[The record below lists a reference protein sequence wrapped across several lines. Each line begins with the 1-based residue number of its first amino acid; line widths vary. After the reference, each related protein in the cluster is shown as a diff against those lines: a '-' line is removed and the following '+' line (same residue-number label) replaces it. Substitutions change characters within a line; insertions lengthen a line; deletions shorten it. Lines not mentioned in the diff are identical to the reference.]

1 MTKTPF
7 SYPAG
12 LPLWRKLQM
21 EMFEAVRDDVAD
33 GEHWADM
40 ILALESMLEK
50 TRANHVVGWKIPPRH
65 AD

>member
-1 MTKTPF
+1 
-7 SYPAG
+7 
-12 LPLWRKLQM
+12 M

-40 ILALESMLEK
+40 ILALESMLEQ

>member
-1 MTKTPF
+1 MTNRAFPF
-7 SYPAG
+7 PEG

-21 EMFEAVRDDVAD
+21 EMFEAVRDEVAD

-40 ILALESMLEK
+40 ILALESMLEQ
-50 TRANHVVGWKIPPRH
+50 TRANHVVGWKIPPGP